1 MAELSPLGL
10 LRLAWAA
17 PARRAFS
24 ASSTAERVRLAA
36 FLIGSA
42 FFVATLYKIFKPV
55 TAFLWSQ
62 EELGPILSA
71 RVVTIVF
78 GLLFLLLFLSSLL
91 AFLGRL
97 FFADDA
103 PLFVVTPVSPR
114 AYFEF
119 RLWQTLAGTAWMI
132 LPVWMPYLWAL
143 RRAMGASWGL
153 LFWGALAPW
162 PMAALAC
169 VLAAWLAA
177 TVTRWMPPQFLR
189 RGLVAAGVVLGIAA
203 LWLLRAARPE
213 QLADPERA
221 KTVANYLATLNALE
235 PWWWPPSWA
244 SRAVMRFSEAPA
256 EALAWWALGLA
267 VAAALWRGAAS
278 LFGPQAFELW
288 LRFGQG
294 SGEAAN
300 KPTGRAFRAS
310 GPRPAWRWLLERE
323 ALALWRVP
331 AQRMQAL
338 FLASLMGLFV
348 FNLARLPL
356 GDDPDLK
363 EYLFVPV
370 CAFAQLIL
378 IAVCARFVFPA
389 GSLERPGSW
398 LIFTAPQRA
407 AAHLQAKLA
416 LFGGSLFTLSLLLAW
431 AVWRVFQPTGVALAA
446 GMAGFVAIPWGL
458 ASLNLGLGIAWA
470 RSDASTPDEVVSSPA
485 GVLVMVMGSFYVLAH
500 ALLMAVP
507 MYQYTKGR
515 YRAGYHY
522 DYAAIGLSLVF
533 WLALQAVVI
542 VWPWMAAARKIEGKA

>member
-1 MAELSPLGL
+1 MI
-10 LRLAWAA
+10 
-17 PARRAFS
+17 
-24 ASSTAERVRLAA
+24 A
-36 FLIGSA
+36 FLLGSA
-42 FFVATLYKIFKPV
+42 FFIGTLYSIFKPV

-103 PLFVVTPVSPR
+103 PLFVVTPVAPR
-114 AYFEF
+114 AYFEY
-119 RLWQTLAGTAWMI
+119 RLWQTFAGTAWMI

-143 RRAMGASWGL
+143 RRAMGASWSL
-153 LFWGALAPW
+153 IAWGALAPW

-177 TVTRWMPPQFLR
+177 TVTRFLPPHLLR
-189 RGLVAAGVVLGIAA
+189 RGLIAAGVVLGIAA
-203 LWLLRAARPE
+203 LWLLRSARPE
-213 QLADPERA
+213 RLADPESA

-244 SRAVMRFSEAPA
+244 SRAVMRFSEAPL
-256 EALAWWALGLA
+256 EALGWWALALG
-267 VAAALWRGAAS
+267 VALALWRGAARS
-278 LFGPQAFELW
+278 FGPQAFELW

-294 SGEAAN
+294 SGSAAN
-300 KPTGRAFRAS
+300 KPAGTAFQGPS
-310 GPRPAWRWLLERE
+310 GRPAWRWLLERE
-323 ALALWRVP
+323 ALALWRTP

-356 GDDPDLK
+356 GDDLDLK
-363 EYLFVPV
+363 QYLFVPV

-389 GSLERPGSW
+389 GSLESQGAW
-398 LIFTAPQRA
+398 LIFSAPQRGA
-407 AAHLQAKLA
+407 EHLKAKLL

-431 AVWRVFQPTGVALAA
+431 AVWRVFEPTGVALAC
-446 GMAGFVAIPWGL
+446 GLAGFVAIPWGL

-470 RSDASTPDEVVSSPA
+470 RTDASTPDEVVSSPA

-507 MYQYTKGR
+507 MYEYTRGR
-515 YRAGYHY
+515 YFQGYHY
-522 DYAAIGLSLVF
+522 NYAAVGLSLAF
-533 WLALQAVVI
+533 WAALQAVVI
-542 VWPWMAAARKIEGKA
+542 VWPWRAATRKIEGRA